1 MFERERLNG
10 GNGHLNGNVYSN
22 SSLELRQRV
31 ISPEQMHRFE
41 AYMGE
46 IFGAFGMDLHTPST
60 EETPR
65 RFLEALFE
73 ATEGYD
79 GDPKL
84 LKVFDTECR
93 GDVDCHL
100 GQVIEGPIRFFA
112 LCEHHGLPFHG
123 NAYIG
128 YIPHEHII
136 GISKLTRLVR
146 LFARRFSVQERLG
159 QQIITTFVEM
169 LQPHG
174 VAVYLEARHLCVEM
188 RGVRDSSP
196 LTHTTLWRG
205 EYESN
210 PSLRVEFLLSCGAD
224 L

>member
-1 MFERERLNG
+1 MFERERLNSV
-10 GNGHLNGNVYSN
+10 NGHLNGSMHSN
-22 SSLELRQRV
+22 SSLELRRRS
-31 ISPEQMHRFE
+31 ISPEQMRKFE
-41 AYMGE
+41 GSIAE
-46 IFGAFGMDLHTPST
+46 IFEAFGMDLHTPST

-93 GDVDCHL
+93 GEVDCHL

-112 LCEHHGLPFHG
+112 LCEHHGLPFYG

-159 QQIITTFVEM
+159 QQIITTFAEM

-174 VAVYLEARHLCVEM
+174 VAIYLEARHLCVEM
-188 RGVRDSSP
+188 RGVRDTSP

-210 PSLRVEFLLSCGAD
+210 PSLRVEFLLACGAD

>member
-1 MFERERLNG
+1 MLQREKLNG
-10 GNGHLNGNVYSN
+10 RNGHLNGSMHGYSD
-22 SSLELRQRV
+22 LELRHRS
-31 ISPEQMHRFE
+31 ISSEQMHRFE
-41 AYMGE
+41 EYIAE

-73 ATEGYD
+73 ATEGYE

-93 GDVDCHL
+93 GEADCHL

-112 LCEHHGLPFHG
+112 LCEHHGLPFYG

-159 QQIITTFVEM
+159 QQIITTFEEM

-188 RGVRDSSP
+188 RGVRDTSP

-205 EYESN
+205 EYERN
-210 PSLRVEFLLSCGAD
+210 PSLRVEFLLACGAD